1 MAIQMTGPMTRREF
15 STPAGAFLLS
25 NKVVAQTETLL
36 LDRPIPRSGERIP
49 AVGLGTAHVFDV
61 NNEVTRSKA
70 DAVVQA
76 LVKSGGI
83 DAL

>member
-1 MAIQMTGPMTRREF
+1 LPKPRHRF
-15 STPAGAFLLS
+15 
-25 NKVVAQTETLL
+25 

-49 AVGLGTAHVFDV
+49 AVGLGTAHVFDE

-76 LVKSGGI
+76 LVKSGRI

>member
-1 MAIQMTGPMTRREF
+1 MAIQMTGQMTRREF

>member
-1 MAIQMTGPMTRREF
+1 MAIQMTGQMTRREF

-61 NNEVTRSKA
+61 NNEVTRSKT

>member
-1 MAIQMTGPMTRREF
+1 MAIRMTGQMTRRAF
-15 STPAGAFLLS
+15 GAAAGAFLLS
-25 NKVVAQTETLL
+25 TKVIAQTETPLL
-36 LDRPIPRSGERIP
+36 SRPIPGSGERIP
-49 AVGLGTAHVFDV
+49 TVGLGTAYVFDV

-70 DAVVQA
+70 DAVIQA

>member
-1 MAIQMTGPMTRREF
+1 MAIQMTGQMRRREF
-15 STPAGAFLLS
+15 STLAGAFLLS

-36 LDRPIPRSGERIP
+36 LDRPIPRSSERIP

-76 LVKSGGI
+76 LVKSGRI